1 LLDSEWNVKI
11 ADFGLSNV
19 MRDGHFLK
27 TSCGSPNYAALEVI
41 SGKLYA
47 GPEVDVWSCG
57 IMLYAPLCGSF
68 LFDDENIPNLFKK
81 IKGGIY
87 TLPSHLSSGARDLI
101 PRMLVVDHMKRMTI
115 PEIRQHP
122 WFQEKLPRYLAVPS
136 PDTIQQAKKAW
147 QHSIDEEI
155 LFQEAIFDRNQL
167 VESLRSKIQNEA
179 TIAYYLMLD
188 NRCRISNGY
197 LGSEFQEA
205 KGFVPTDRTTSTAV
219 HRLHGFIDLGNLFVF
234 DARLSVSPNV
244 FKPMN
249 VTNKQRNVLCQGEI

>member
-1 LLDSEWNVKI
+1 
-11 ADFGLSNV
+11 
-19 MRDGHFLK
+19 
-27 TSCGSPNYAALEVI
+27 
-41 SGKLYA
+41 
-47 GPEVDVWSCG
+47 
-57 IMLYAPLCGSF
+57 
-68 LFDDENIPNLFKK
+68 
-81 IKGGIY
+81 
-87 TLPSHLSSGARDLI
+87 
-101 PRMLVVDHMKRMTI
+101 MLVVDPMKRMTI

-147 QHSIDEEI
+147 GHSIDEEI

-167 VESLRSKIQNEA
+167 VESLRSRIQNEA
-179 TIAYYLMLD
+179 TVAYYLMLD
-188 NRCRISNGY
+188 NWCRISNGY

-205 KGFVPTDRTTSTAV
+205 KGFVPTDRTTSTVV

-249 VTNKQRNVLCQGEI
+249 ATNKQRNVLCQGEIEGDHDYLAFFNSTFGRCHLCGSLLSEIRHRNCANLDCNRLILSCQECVQEFKGCCSTICTSAPRLRPVLYDAQPYERWHIYRDSRCSTQDVGQNNK